1 MHQAVNFLR
10 GRGGSEVVL
19 GRDIRFG
26 EDTMVLFERA
36 GIDKPPFWLRTAALP
51 LESGEAGEGQGY
63 DCKPGTVIR
72 ARVFPRINFAVAAQE
87 TTDRHDRLLERQ
99 IGLVGRYARAS
110 NTDLS
115 PIEVVIRG

>member
-51 LESGEAGEGQGY
+51 LESAGKRGR
-63 DCKPGTVIR
+63 DRGTIVS
-72 ARVFPRINFAVAAQE
+72 P
-87 TTDRHDRLLERQ
+87 ER
-99 IGLVGRYARAS
+99 
-110 NTDLS
+110 
-115 PIEVVIRG
+115 